1 MPQTNIPRSWITTED
16 ELLNRDS
23 VLRQMEA
30 EAKRNRY
37 LNESEHLQHYG
48 HHVIS
53 GDQKPLEVIKI
64 ENNDGDTVLLTPVEG
79 REAVRR
85 FIQEEL
91 DKQSITI
98 GWDIRKSIE
107 ARVYD
112 LFGGFQKEMTNFM
125 DAKINQAAEKIC
137 EEILSSTIKQKI
149 NAKVEE
155 KLKEIKDKL

>member
-1 MPQTNIPRSWITTED
+1 MAAELPRSWITTED
-16 ELLNRDS
+16 ELLNRNS

-37 LNESEHLQHYG
+37 LTESENFTQQHG

-64 ENNDGDTVLLTPVEG
+64 QNNDGDTVLLTPIEG

-107 ARVYD
+107 SKVYD
-112 LFGGFQKEMTNFM
+112 LFGGFQKEMSKFM
-125 DAKINQAAEKIC
+125 DNKINQAAEKIC
-137 EEILSSTIKQKI
+137 EDILSSTIKQKI
-149 NAKVEE
+149 EAKVEE
-155 KLKEIKDKL
+155 RLKEIKDKL